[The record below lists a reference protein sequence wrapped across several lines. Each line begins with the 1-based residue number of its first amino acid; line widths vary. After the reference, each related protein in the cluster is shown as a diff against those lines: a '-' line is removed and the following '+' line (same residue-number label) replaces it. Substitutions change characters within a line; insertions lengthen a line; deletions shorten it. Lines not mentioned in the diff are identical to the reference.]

1 MTPDA
6 RGLEFLASAMAMAT
20 ASVDRLN
27 QVPAR
32 LAFLFD
38 YDAARALADPAVREE
53 MRGEGAR
60 AVVARAGR
68 GAGGG
73 AAARS
78 RAVPR
83 GGEPGEGADRAER
96 ARRCFIRSASC

>member
-6 RGLEFLASAMAMAT
+6 RGLEFLASAMAMAS

-38 YDAARALADPAVREE
+38 YDADGALGDEQLRAE
-53 MRGEGAR
+53 MSGDGAR

-78 RAVPR
+78 REIPR
-83 GGEPGEGADRAER
+83 
-96 ARRCFIRSASC
+96 RSRTA